1 MEFVILFKIG
11 NKTIGRWLF
20 INADD
25 LKEYIIENNRVYEI
39 LESLGCHDIKEYQ
52 QEWRAALPDGT
63 NKTAVC
69 VKKETLSSAIRNS
82 DGNKNG
88 DIFTLVMSIKN
99 VSFGEANKYI
109 HNILGLTYTYSSK
122 LKIDDEKND
131 PLRIFKKVK
140 KRRRASNVDIPIYDD
155 SCMKEYIDL
164 PYIGWIREGIM
175 PNACERFNIGY
186 SYDRKR
192 IVIPERKWDGSE
204 HDYIGIS
211 GRTTVPN
218 YEMFDIPKY
227 FKLSDTYPKG
237 LNIYGLNENYKSIQE
252 AGYTVVLES
261 QKSVL
266 KRYSRKDETCVAIG
280 NCELTDAQVKILIS
294 LNVEICICLDEG
306 IDINHIRKECE
317 KFYHIRSVSY
327 MYDRWNLLETGSK
340 DSPADKPNKVYNFM
354 FKHRTIYDEKEHN
367 EYINYL
373 EESKGDYHTKN
384 KR

>member
-109 HNILGLTYTYSSK
+109 HNILGLAYTYSSK

-131 PLRIFKKVK
+131 PLRIFNKVK
-140 KRRRASNVDIPIYDD
+140 
-155 SCMKEYIDL
+155 
-164 PYIGWIREGIM
+164 
-175 PNACERFNIGY
+175 
-186 SYDRKR
+186 
-192 IVIPERKWDGSE
+192 
-204 HDYIGIS
+204 
-211 GRTTVPN
+211 
-218 YEMFDIPKY
+218 
-227 FKLSDTYPKG
+227 
-237 LNIYGLNENYKSIQE
+237 
-252 AGYTVVLES
+252 
-261 QKSVL
+261 
-266 KRYSRKDETCVAIG
+266 
-280 NCELTDAQVKILIS
+280 
-294 LNVEICICLDEG
+294 
-306 IDINHIRKECE
+306 
-317 KFYHIRSVSY
+317 
-327 MYDRWNLLETGSK
+327 
-340 DSPADKPNKVYNFM
+340 
-354 FKHRTIYDEKEHN
+354 
-367 EYINYL
+367 
-373 EESKGDYHTKN
+373 
-384 KR
+384 